1 MLTSGGVLV
10 PRLACAADLITGAIP
25 LNPTA
30 ASVAAQDKLIQ
41 QLKAAGVHVI
51 RVALTPDYVRIDFA
65 KRANAQ
71 GIKIEALIEP
81 QVPKGAS
88 SAPDPSGGAPRTWG
102 GLVLDAIDPL
112 VVGRTL
118 LIMVPLPAA
127 ACPGDSADRSAA
139 RSVALAPRQA
149 ARLTG
154 GQAPAV
160 ERAWAD
166 HRGSARATCEVRP
179 WYRGLKWR
187 VRDDR
192 QGHLEHKWDR
202 RLRWWRG
209 ICVVR

>member
-1 MLTSGGVLV
+1 MHTNYTLMKRDQDEPAMKVTLSALARWWIVVMLTSGGVLV

-127 ACPGDSADRSAA
+127 ACPAA
-139 RSVALAPRQA
+139 PC
-149 ARLTG
+149 G
-154 GQAPAV
+154 
-160 ERAWAD
+160 
-166 HRGSARATCEVRP
+166 
-179 WYRGLKWR
+179 
-187 VRDDR
+187 
-192 QGHLEHKWDR
+192 
-202 RLRWWRG
+202 
-209 ICVVR
+209 